1 MSWMAVLLAAAV
13 AAVPAKHP
21 VAKHGRL
28 AKKAPVHRG
37 VKVTRRAPPPPA
49 PGAAPSVTPTPE
61 PTATPTPAP
70 LPSRSR
76 VVLDDDPYK
85 VQSAYLTMQ
94 AGPLEFNVVNVG
106 MDDHNLS
113 IKGRADTEFVAA
125 GGEGRLEVTL
135 PAGTYRLYC
144 SLPGHEQAGMWTNLY
159 VTSSGRPS

>member
-1 MSWMAVLLAAAV
+1 MNWLAVLLAAT
-13 AAVPAKHP
+13 AAAGPAKHP
-21 VAKHGRL
+21 VARHGRL

-37 VKVTRRAPPPPA
+37 VKVSRPAPTPPA
-49 PGAAPSVTPTPE
+49 PDASSTPTPAVT
-61 PTATPTPAP
+61 PTPTPAP
-70 LPSRSR
+70 LPSRSK
-76 VVLDDDPYK
+76 VVLDDDPFK

-113 IKGRADTEFVAA
+113 IKGLPDTEFVAA

-144 SLPGHEQAGMWTNLY
+144 SLPSHEQLGMWTTL
-159 VTSSGRPS
+159 VVK

>member
-13 AAVPAKHP
+13 AVAPAKHP
-21 VAKHGRL
+21 VARHGRL

-37 VKVTRRAPPPPA
+37 VKVSRPAPTPPA
-49 PGAAPSVTPTPE
+49 PDASS
-61 PTATPTPAP
+61 TPTPAVTPSPTPLP
-70 LPSRSR
+70 LPSRSK

-125 GGEGRLEVTL
+125 GGEGQLNVTL
-135 PAGTYRLYC
+135 PAGAYRLYC
-144 SLPGHEQAGMWTNLY
+144 SLPGHEQAGMWTNL
-159 VTSSGRPS
+159 VVK

>member
-1 MSWMAVLLAAAV
+1 MSWLAVLLAATV

-37 VKVTRRAPPPPA
+37 VKVSRPAPAASA
-49 PGAAPSVTPTPE
+49 PGAEPTVT
-61 PTATPTPAP
+61 PTATPTPTPAP
-70 LPSRSR
+70 FPSRTR

-125 GGEGRLEVTL
+125 GGEGQLNVTL

-144 SLPGHEQAGMWTNLY
+144 SLPYHEQWGMWTTL
-159 VTSSGRPS
+159 VVR

>member
-1 MSWMAVLLAAAV
+1 MAVLLAAAV
-13 AAVPAKHP
+13 AAAPAKHP
-21 VAKHGRL
+21 VVRHGRL

-37 VKVTRRAPPPPA
+37 VKVTRSAPVTTA
-49 PGAAPSVTPTPE
+49 PGPAAAPVPTPTP
-61 PTATPTPAP
+61 TPAPAP
-70 LPSRSR
+70 LPSRTR

-113 IKGRADTEFVAA
+113 IKGRADTEFVPG

-144 SLPGHEQAGMWTNLY
+144 SLPGHEDLGMWTNL
-159 VTSSGRPS
+159 VVK

>member
-1 MSWMAVLLAAAV
+1 MAVLLAAAV
-13 AAVPAKHP
+13 AVAPAKHP
-21 VAKHGRL
+21 VARHGRL

-37 VKVTRRAPPPPA
+37 VKVSRPAPTPPA
-49 PGAAPSVTPTPE
+49 PDASSTPAPAVTPS
-61 PTATPTPAP
+61 PTPLP
-70 LPSRSR
+70 LPSRSK

-125 GGEGRLEVTL
+125 GGEGQLNVTL

-144 SLPGHEQAGMWTNLY
+144 SLPGHEQAGMWTT
-159 VTSSGRPS
+159 VVVR

>member
-1 MSWMAVLLAAAV
+1 MAVLLAAAV
-13 AAVPAKHP
+13 AAAPVKHP
-21 VAKHGRL
+21 VTRHGRL

-37 VKVTRRAPPPPA
+37 VKVTRSAPAAPA
-49 PGAAPSVTPTPE
+49 PSADPAPAAAPTP
-61 PTATPTPAP
+61 APTPAP
-70 LPSRSR
+70 LPSRTR
-76 VVLDDDPYK
+76 VVLNDDPYK

-113 IKGRADTEFVAA
+113 IKGRADTEFVPA

-144 SLPGHEQAGMWTNLY
+144 SLPGHEQLGMWTT
-159 VTSSGRPS
+159 VVVK

>member
-1 MSWMAVLLAAAV
+1 VSWMAVLLAATM
-13 AAVPAKHP
+13 AAAPGHHRVS
-21 VAKHGRL
+21 KHGRL
-28 AKKAPVHRG
+28 AKKTPVHRG
-37 VKVTRRAPPPPA
+37 VKVTRPAPPPPA
-49 PGAAPSVTPTPE
+49 PSGVPLTPTPE
-61 PTATPTPAP
+61 PTATPAPAP
-70 LPSRSR
+70 LPSRSK

-125 GGEGRLEVTL
+125 GGEGRLQVTL

-144 SLPGHEQAGMWTNLY
+144 SLPSHEQLGMWTT
-159 VTSSGRPS
+159 VVVK

>member
-1 MSWMAVLLAAAV
+1 VSWLAVLLAATV
-13 AAVPAKHP
+13 AAVPAEHP
-21 VAKHGRL
+21 VARHGRL
-28 AKKAPVHRG
+28 AKNAPVHRG
-37 VKVTRRAPPPPA
+37 VKVTRPA
-49 PGAAPSVTPTPE
+49 PSSTAPAAVPTATPE
-61 PTATPTPAP
+61 PAATPTPAP
-70 LPSRSR
+70 FPSRTR

-94 AGPLEFNVVNVG
+94 SGPLQFNVVNVG

-144 SLPGHEQAGMWTNLY
+144 SLPGHEQAGMWTTL
-159 VTSSGRPS
+159 VVR

>member
-1 MSWMAVLLAAAV
+1 VSWLAVLLAAATV

-28 AKKAPVHRG
+28 AKRAPVHRG
-37 VKVTRRAPPPPA
+37 VKVTRPAPVAPA
-49 PGAAPSVTPTPE
+49 PGAEPTVTPTVTPTP
-61 PTATPTPAP
+61 TPVPF
-70 LPSRSR
+70 PSRSR

-144 SLPGHEQAGMWTNLY
+144 SLPGHEQAGMWTSL
-159 VTSSGRPS
+159 VVK